1 MGGREFP
8 HTDDPVGRP
17 VPGGRCGSPGTGRSS
32 LAHGNRPCGE
42 RGEAAGVDCAPPAPS
57 PSVVIVAI
65 FVLLGLSAFFSGS
78 EIAFVTANRL
88 KAEVRARRAGWVGG
102 VVREFLA
109 DPATFLTTTLVG
121 NNVALIVYSTLMS
134 LALAGPL
141 EALMGDSPS
150 LILAAQTL
158 IAAILVLI
166 FGEVIP
172 KSILRNPTD
181 RLLLALAGP
190 LRLTYWV
197 FWPLIKLAGWTSSL
211 VVKALGAEGDTVQQ
225 FLRRDF
231 EIVLRESRETGQ
243 IELDEE
249 ESEILSNVFEL
260 RSLRVKD
267 SMVPRTEIRAVDETA
282 SLREVRDLFV
292 ETGFSR
298 LPVYR
303 ENVDRIV
310 GVVLAHDLFHAPD
323 DLATITR
330 SVRVVPESK
339 PAKDLLFT
347 FLEGEEDG
355 VRTSHSTLAVVVDEY
370 GGTAGIVTLEDLLE
384 ELFGDIRDEH
394 DAAAAPVRQ
403 LEENVWLVHG
413 RVELDALASET
424 GLALPQGDYETVAG
438 YLLAHIGTVPDEHEA
453 FDLDGYRF
461 TVLDATPARIE
472 SVRIRRL

>member
-1 MGGREFP
+1 M
-8 HTDDPVGRP
+8 T
-17 VPGGRCGSPGTGRSS
+17 
-32 LAHGNRPCGE
+32 LA
-42 RGEAAGVDCAPPAPS
+42 
-57 PSVVIVAI
+57 AI
-65 FVLLGLSAFFSGS
+65 LVLLGLSAFFSGS

-88 KAEVRARRAGWVGG
+88 KAEVRARRAGGLG
-102 VVREFLA
+102 RIVRQFLA

-121 NNVALIVYSTLMS
+121 NNIALIVYSTLMS
-134 LALAGPL
+134 LALEGPL
-141 EALMGDSPS
+141 TDLLGESPGLVLS
-150 LILAAQTL
+150 AQTL
-158 IAAILVLI
+158 IAAMLVLI
-166 FGEVIP
+166 LGEVIP
-172 KSILRNPTD
+172 KSLLRNPTD
-181 RLLLALAGP
+181 RVLLSLAGP
-190 LRLTYWV
+190 LKLTYWV

-211 VVKALGAEGDTVQQ
+211 FVKALGAEGDTVQQ

-282 SLREVRDLFV
+282 SLTEVRDLFV

-303 ENVDRIV
+303 ENIDRIV

-323 DLATITR
+323 DLAAITR

-347 FLEGEEDG
+347 FLQGDEDE

-394 DAAAAPVRQ
+394 DAEAAPIR
-403 LEENVWLVHG
+403 EAEPGVWLVHG
-413 RVELDALASET
+413 RVEVDDLVAET
-424 GLALPQGDYETVAG
+424 EIELPEGDYETIAG
-438 YLLAHIGTVPDEHEA
+438 YLLARLGTVPEEHEA

-461 TVLDATPARIE
+461 TVLKATPSRIE
-472 SVRIRRL
+472 TVRIRRL